1 MNDFGKPVPA
11 EKCLDCITVSGQSY
25 CTMNCGP
32 RVPLKENTYA
42 TRKNEKPVLYR
53 PHPLRSR

>member
-1 MNDFGKPVPA
+1 MNDFGKPIAA

-32 RVPLKENTYA
+32 CGPLKENTHA
-42 TRKNEKPVLYR
+42 TRKDEKPVLHR
-53 PHPLRSR
+53 PNPLRRR